1 MADLNIPNLNIK
13 PDKYIFKKK
22 LNLRRKSKRR
32 LFTESF
38 FLFIL
43 SVLLVYV
50 NYLIPNKNLLLQNL
64 PSTFNKSFL
73 LLIDLFSYLYEI
85 FLVIFIFVSSF
96 TALILMIGSINRLF
110 KVSKRKSK
118 IVYKLF
124 QIGCIRPPLPE
135 SESSSSYSVSS
146 PNNANMPSTIDERII
161 DKGKI
166 EVWIPMSIYS
176 PIN

>member
-13 PDKYIFKKK
+13 SDKNIFKKK
-22 LNLRRKSKRR
+22 LNLRIKSKKR

-38 FLFIL
+38 FLFIF
-43 SVLLVYV
+43 SVLLAYI

-85 FLVIFIFVSSF
+85 FLVIFILVSSF
-96 TALILMIGSINRLF
+96 ASIILIIGSFNRLF

-118 IVYKLF
+118 QIIYK
-124 QIGCIRPPLPE
+124 
-135 SESSSSYSVSS
+135 
-146 PNNANMPSTIDERII
+146 
-161 DKGKI
+161 
-166 EVWIPMSIYS
+166 
-176 PIN
+176 

>member
-13 PDKYIFKKK
+13 SDKYIFKKK

-38 FLFIL
+38 LLFIL
-43 SVLLVYV
+43 SALLVYI

-64 PSTFNKSFL
+64 SSTFNKSFL

-96 TALILMIGSINRLF
+96 IALILMIGSLNRLF
-110 KVSKRKSK
+110 RVSKRKSK
-118 IVYKLF
+118 QFVYK
-124 QIGCIRPPLPE
+124 
-135 SESSSSYSVSS
+135 
-146 PNNANMPSTIDERII
+146 
-161 DKGKI
+161 
-166 EVWIPMSIYS
+166 
-176 PIN
+176 

>member
-13 PDKYIFKKK
+13 SEKYIFKKK
-22 LNLRRKSKRR
+22 LSLRRKSKRR

-43 SVLLVYV
+43 SVLLVYI

-85 FLVIFIFVSSF
+85 LLVIFIFVSSF
-96 TALILMIGSINRLF
+96 TALILMVGSIYRLF
-110 KVSKRKSK
+110 RISKRKSK
-118 IVYKLF
+118 QISYK
-124 QIGCIRPPLPE
+124 
-135 SESSSSYSVSS
+135 
-146 PNNANMPSTIDERII
+146 
-161 DKGKI
+161 
-166 EVWIPMSIYS
+166 
-176 PIN
+176 